1 MLSKLVKH
9 LLNNIFSKGDL
20 GSVGTYT
27 EYTPEVIKKD
37 LLSIK

>member
-1 MLSKLVKH
+1 LIKFVKR
-9 LLNNIFSKGDL
+9 LLNSLFNEKDL
-20 GSVGTYT
+20 GSVGMYT